1 MQMETHIQNNDP
13 YSLFP
18 HYREI
23 FSGTYE
29 EDNPVYRMA
38 YPSSIY
44 PVLNL
49 GYPIYDNLGNKIDPG
64 HYEVA
69 LSVDKKYL
77 LLIQSK
83 KLIAR
88 VPVIKVDFDE
98 EAFEENK
105 EKFKELDEKLLKY
118 QVKNNL
124 KRINQFKKEI
134 EYQQKKLLSKNLVE
148 IDNSNPEYFI
158 LDYRCNFA
166 TATGFIRRVSQD

>member
-1 MQMETHIQNNDP
+1 
-13 YSLFP
+13 
-18 HYREI
+18 
-23 FSGTYE
+23 
-29 EDNPVYRMA
+29 MA

-134 EYQQKKLLSKNLVE
+134 ENQQKKLLSKNLVE